1 MRAMLCLLGA
11 GTVASWSAGLVT
23 RQPPSRAAVSHNR
36 AAAQMFDMETIIG
49 VGVTLAGVG
58 GGIGLIILTENAGKR
73 NDDVSNQQVCVEC
86 KAVKVIE
93 CSLCK
98 GTGTD
103 PFADLVAGVQEMA
116 GDVPPP
122 PAKTGDGD
130 RIIIDDWDS
139 GQKEVV
145 MFKEILSAY
154 PVKVAEK
161 GCQRC
166 AGRGVNVCDNCEG
179 TGIQPRFLERFSP
192 DDFMD

>member
-1 MRAMLCLLGA
+1 M
-11 GTVASWSAGLVT
+11 T

-36 AAAQMFDMETIIG
+36 AAAQMIDMETIIG

-58 GGIGLIILTENAGKR
+58 GGIGLIVLTENAGKR

-122 PAKTGDGD
+122 PAKTKTAGTVTGP
-130 RIIIDDWDS
+130 IIIDDWDS
-139 GQKEVV
+139 AFPDRRRWFQ
-145 MFKEILSAY
+145 
-154 PVKVAEK
+154 
-161 GCQRC
+161 
-166 AGRGVNVCDNCEG
+166 GV
-179 TGIQPRFLERFSP
+179 
-192 DDFMD
+192 

>member
-1 MRAMLCLLGA
+1 MLCLLGA

-73 NDDVSNQQVCVEC
+73 NDDVSNQQTCVEC
-86 KAVKVIE
+86 KAVKVKE

-103 PFADLVAGVQEMA
+103 PFADLVAGVKEMS
-116 GDVPPP
+116 GDAPPP
-122 PAKTGDGD
+122 PPKDGEVD
-130 RIIIDDWDS
+130 TITIDDWDV
-139 GQKEVV
+139 GEKKVV
-145 MFKEILSAY
+145 MFKDILSGY
-154 PVKVAEK
+154 PVKATD
-161 GCQRC
+161 GTPCQRC
-166 AGRGVNVCDNCEG
+166 AGRGVNVCDNCDG
-179 TGIQPRFLERFSP
+179 SGIQPRYLERYSP